1 MALRGRIERW
11 FEFGER
17 GATWRGEITGG
28 ATTFL
33 TMADVVF
40 VQPALLYLRPPRLA
54 ATHFCEQ
61 SNMTHID

>member
-1 MALRGRIERW
+1 MAPRGRIERW

-33 TMADVVF
+33 TMAYISSFSRPFCTCGGRDW
-40 VQPALLYLRPPRLA
+40 PLRISVSSR
-54 ATHFCEQ
+54 T
-61 SNMTHID
+61 